1 MKRRAIKFRVWNN
14 KTKSWVHGP
23 GQEPHLFGETI
34 LLGGFMQGVPLLD
47 LDDCVPLQFTGMLD
61 KNGVEIYEGDIISY
75 GVSTA
80 GKYAR
85 SFAPVV
91 FSPFGYGF
99 VLDSSGRHKIGD
111 TEYGDYVPLRHS
123 EMTNMTYEVV
133 GNIYENPELL

>member
-47 LDDCVPLQFTGMLD
+47 LDDCVPLQFTGLLD
-61 KNGVEIYEGDIISY
+61 KNGVEIYEGDVINAEFLGIDFHTKKAEYIPITGREVFFS
-75 GVSTA
+75 A
-80 GKYAR
+80 G
-85 SFAPVV
+85 SFKCKPMEQL
-91 FSPFGYGF
+91 G
-99 VLDSSGRHKIGD
+99 LLCKI
-111 TEYGDYVPLRHS
+111 
-123 EMTNMTYEVV
+123 EVV

>member
-47 LDDCVPLQFTGMLD
+47 LDDCVPLQFTGLLD
-61 KNGVEIYEGDIISY
+61 KNGVEIYEGDIVRFQYRDEGEFY
-75 GVSTA
+75 GVV
-80 GKYAR
+80 GMDDMY
-85 SFAPVV
+85 VG
-91 FSPFGYGF
+91 FSVQESKAFFGSIN
-99 VLDSSGRHKIGD
+99 L
-111 TEYGDYVPLRHS
+111 
-123 EMTNMTYEVV
+123 TYYNNKDHTVV

>member
-23 GQEPHLFGETI
+23 KQEPHLFGETI

-61 KNGVEIYEGDIISY
+61 KNGVEIYEGDILLCRDDF
-75 GVSTA
+75 A
-80 GKYAR
+80 DDQHEAR
-85 SFAPVV
+85 FKVIWDDDRWA
-91 FSPFGYGF
+91 FQME
-99 VLDSSGRHKIGD
+99 GD
-111 TEYGDYVPLRHS
+111 EDGGHYW
-123 EMTNMTYEVV
+123 YEVNLDCQII